1 MAQAKHVLYGQEKA
15 GEALSQVVYDN
26 EQIYRFST
34 PPTVTDYEHGVA
46 NASQLVDGT
55 AGDTTLHS
63 YADGLEVTLYPIV
76 AQDIDRPAA
85 TTTGMDYSYE
95 QDDDDGIELRMS
107 DNTVKGREGIDRFTV
122 GKQAFEAELTFSIG
136 DVSGTDDCA
145 FGFAKVEAL
154 GTGLAID
161 DRDESAV
168 LNVIS
173 GDIKIE
179 TILNGGSTSTTDTTD
194 NFGGGE
200 THALKIKVA
209 KSGAVTYQINGAAP
223 STTASFSFDIGEV
236 VTPSL
241 YMLHASDVAGAI
253 VHQKLVV
260 KSDKGSLEAA
270 EDLD

>member
-1 MAQAKHVLYGQEKA
+1 MAQAKHVMYGQERA

-26 EQIYRFST
+26 EQIYRFAT
-34 PPTVTDYEHGVA
+34 PPVVLDFEHA
-46 NASQLVDGT
+46 AAQLVDGT

-63 YADGLEVTLYPIV
+63 YADGLEMTLYPIV
-76 AQDIDRPAA
+76 GQAIDKPAA
-85 TTTGMDYSYE
+85 STSGMDYAYD
-95 QDDDDGIELRMS
+95 QTDNDGIELRMS
-107 DNTVKGREGIDRFTV
+107 DSTVKGREGVDRFTV

-145 FGFAKVEAL
+145 FGFAKVEAHQA
-154 GTGLAID
+154 AID
-161 DRDESAV
+161 DRDEMAV

-194 NFGGGE
+194 NWADGE
-200 THALKIKVA
+200 THALKVKVA
-209 KSGAVTYQINGAAP
+209 KDGAVTYQINGAAP
-223 STTASFSFDIGEV
+223 STTATFSFDIGEV
-236 VTPSL
+236 VTPSFFL
-241 YMLHASDVAGAI
+241 LQASDLAGAI
-253 VHQKLVV
+253 VFQKLVV

>member
-1 MAQAKHVLYGQEKA
+1 MAQAKHVMYGQERA

-26 EQIYRFST
+26 EQIYRFAT
-34 PPTVTDYEHGVA
+34 PPVVLDFEHA
-46 NASQLVDGT
+46 AAQLVDGT

-63 YADGLEVTLYPIV
+63 YADGLEMTLYPIV
-76 AQDIDRPAA
+76 GQAIDKPAA
-85 TTTGMDYSYE
+85 STSGMDYTYD
-95 QDDDDGIELRMS
+95 QTDNDGIELRMS
-107 DNTVKGREGIDRFTV
+107 DSTVKGREGVDRFTV

-145 FGFAKVEAL
+145 FGFAKVEAHQA
-154 GTGLAID
+154 AID
-161 DRDESAV
+161 DRDEMAV

-194 NFGGGE
+194 NFADGE
-200 THALKIKVA
+200 THALKVKVA
-209 KSGAVTYQINGAAP
+209 KDGAVTYQINGAAP
-223 STTASFSFDIGEV
+223 STTATFSFDIGEV
-236 VTPSL
+236 VTPSFFL
-241 YMLHASDVAGAI
+241 LQASDLAGAI
-253 VHQKLVV
+253 VFQKLVV